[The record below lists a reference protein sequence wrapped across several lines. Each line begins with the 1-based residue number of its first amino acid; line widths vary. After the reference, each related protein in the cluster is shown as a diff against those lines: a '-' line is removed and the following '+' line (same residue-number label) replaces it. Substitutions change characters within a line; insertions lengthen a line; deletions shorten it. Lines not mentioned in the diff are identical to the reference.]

1 MNEQERLNFLIL
13 ALASDNARHFSRQ
26 TGINPSSL
34 SKIKSG
40 KFHLQKFTGRILAAY
55 PQVNEEWLMYGTGE
69 PIKKKPDKKEI
80 MARLADLE
88 EKVDKLLAL
97 MEKVAQNG

>member
-1 MNEQERLNFLIL
+1 MNEQERIEYLIL

-26 TGINPSSL
+26 TGIHPSSL

-55 PQVNEEWLMYGTGE
+55 PQVNEEWLLYGTGD
-69 PIKKKPDKKEI
+69 PIKKKPDESEI
-80 MARLADLE
+80 TARLAALE
-88 EKVDKLLAL
+88 EKLDEIIGL
-97 MEKVAQNG
+97 MRKAVENG

>member
-1 MNEQERLNFLIL
+1 MNEQERLSFLIL
-13 ALASDNARHFSRQ
+13 SLASDNARYFSRM
-26 TGINPSSL
+26 TGIHPSSL

-69 PIKKKPDKKEI
+69 PMKKKPNQKEI
-80 MARLADLE
+80 AARLADLE
-88 EKVDKLLAL
+88 AKVDKILAL
-97 MEKVAQNG
+97 MEKVAENG